1 MGKENKNRFYEDF
14 DRVNRELN
22 QITNGPKKEQ
32 KAIDPKR
39 KIFDGE
45 HDPDPS
51 DVFDKWEREKKLD
64 SVVACYPTSKSNVE
78 FLKAKREILK
88 KEQEKAKQKKKNA
101 FKRTIA
107 GVLAAATL
115 TGGAYVGVKIGQKME
130 DNSKINKATQTLV
143 DLSEDTLTEYGL
155 GTKENGKF
163 EIGNNSVSDYSVL
176 DADTPMEVY
185 IYKLAIND
193 NEEFNKF
200 IRSVSY
206 SDGVYYYESYEQFLR
221 INGYYDQTSNKI
233 SGEVFSNI
241 MRGTL
246 LNAYENSTLSS
257 YENEYYTTNLDSE
270 PKTR

>member
-1 MGKENKNRFYEDF
+1 MGKENNNRFYEDF

-51 DVFDKWEREKKLD
+51 DVFDKWEREKKLN
-64 SVVACYPTSKSNVE
+64 SVVASYPTSESNVE

-88 KEQEKAKQKKKNA
+88 KEQEKAKQKKKKA

-115 TGGAYVGVKIGQKME
+115 YAGVKIGQKME

-176 DADTPMEVY
+176 DANTPS
-185 IYKLAIND
+185 L
-193 NEEFNKF
+193 
-200 IRSVSY
+200 
-206 SDGVYYYESYEQFLR
+206 
-221 INGYYDQTSNKI
+221 
-233 SGEVFSNI
+233 
-241 MRGTL
+241 
-246 LNAYENSTLSS
+246 
-257 YENEYYTTNLDSE
+257 
-270 PKTR
+270 

>member
-1 MGKENKNRFYEDF
+1 MK
-14 DRVNRELN
+14 
-22 QITNGPKKEQ
+22 
-32 KAIDPKR
+32 
-39 KIFDGE
+39 
-45 HDPDPS
+45 
-51 DVFDKWEREKKLD
+51 
-64 SVVACYPTSKSNVE
+64 
-78 FLKAKREILK
+78 
-88 KEQEKAKQKKKNA
+88 KKKNA

-107 GVLAAATL
+107 GILAAATL
-115 TGGAYVGVKIGQKME
+115 TGGAYAGVKIGQKME

-176 DADTPMEVY
+176 DANTPMEVY

-206 SDGVYYYESYEQFLR
+206 SDGVYCYESYEQFLR
-221 INGYYDQTSNKI
+221 INGYYDQTRNKI

>member
-1 MGKENKNRFYEDF
+1 MGKENNNRFYEDF

-22 QITNGPKKEQ
+22 QIASGPKREPKI
-32 KAIDPKR
+32 IDPNR
-39 KIFDGE
+39 KIFDGGN
-45 HDPDPS
+45 DPDPS
-51 DVFDKWEREKKLD
+51 DVFDKWEKEKKLD
-64 SVVACYPTSKSNVE
+64 SVVASYPASRSNVD
-78 FLKAKREILK
+78 FLKEKRTMLK
-88 KEQEKAKQKKKNA
+88 REQEKAKQKKKSI

-115 TGGAYVGVKIGQKME
+115 TGGAYAGIKIGQKME
-130 DNSKINKATQTLV
+130 NNSKINKATQTLV

-185 IYKLAIND
+185 IYKLAIDD

-206 SDGVYYYESYEQFLR
+206 SDGVYCYESYEQFLR
-221 INGYYDQTSNKI
+221 INGYYDQTNSKV

-246 LNAYENSTLSS
+246 LTAYENSTLNS
-257 YENEYYTTNLDSE
+257 YENEYYSTNLDSNS
-270 PKTR
+270 KTR

>member
-1 MGKENKNRFYEDF
+1 MGGAKQLSLNNWEMEENHEKEDF
-14 DRVNRELN
+14 GNTGGCCFIFCF
-22 QITNGPKKEQ
+22 ITSSGVRTECW
-32 KAIDPKR
+32 
-39 KIFDGE
+39 
-45 HDPDPS
+45 
-51 DVFDKWEREKKLD
+51 VD
-64 SVVACYPTSKSNVE
+64 SVVASYPTSKSNVE

>member
-1 MGKENKNRFYEDF
+1 MGKENNNRFY
-14 DRVNRELN
+14 
-22 QITNGPKKEQ
+22 
-32 KAIDPKR
+32 
-39 KIFDGE
+39 
-45 HDPDPS
+45 DPDPS
-51 DVFDKWEREKKLD
+51 DVFDKWEREKKLN
-64 SVVACYPTSKSNVE
+64 SVVASYPTSESNVE

-88 KEQEKAKQKKKNA
+88 KEQEKAKQKKKKA

-115 TGGAYVGVKIGQKME
+115 YAGVKIGQKME

-176 DADTPMEVY
+176 DANTPMEVY

-206 SDGVYYYESYEQFLR
+206 SDGVYCYESYEQFLR

-246 LNAYENSTLSS
+246 LTAYENSTLSS

>member
-1 MGKENKNRFYEDF
+1 MLFR
-14 DRVNRELN
+14 
-22 QITNGPKKEQ
+22 
-32 KAIDPKR
+32 
-39 KIFDGE
+39 
-45 HDPDPS
+45 S
-51 DVFDKWEREKKLD
+51 
-64 SVVACYPTSKSNVE
+64 
-78 FLKAKREILK
+78 
-88 KEQEKAKQKKKNA
+88 
-101 FKRTIA
+101 
-107 GVLAAATL
+107 
-115 TGGAYVGVKIGQKME
+115 
-130 DNSKINKATQTLV
+130 
-143 DLSEDTLTEYGL
+143 
-155 GTKENGKF
+155 KENGKF

-176 DADTPMEVY
+176 DANTPMEVY

-206 SDGVYYYESYEQFLR
+206 SDGVYCYESYEQFLR

-257 YENEYYTTNLDSE
+257 YENEYYTTNLDNE